1 MISINI
7 LHVIPFYWY
16 VHIRHLCISGTNCA
30 ILPKNELAC
39 RNFSDKLNKYTCMFI
54 ILLCLFGCF
63 IGVFWFFIVHTNSLS
78 NWQSGIHIMSGV
90 LTVITQVNDKNLLP
104 PWSCPFPRKILILNH
119 RMVTREACPKPN
131 NNDESLAMF

>member
-54 ILLCLFGCF
+54 ILLCLFVCLVVLLG
-63 IGVFWFFIVHTNSLS
+63 FFGSSLY
-78 NWQSGIHIMSGV
+78 I
-90 LTVITQVNDKNLLP
+90 LTAL
-104 PWSCPFPRKILILNH
+104 
-119 RMVTREACPKPN
+119 VTDN
-131 NNDESLAMF
+131 QGFTS